1 MKETRSGN
9 NRIMTERPEA
19 IRLDYLNGMTYKAI
33 AEKYGIDQRTAKR
46 YVEKNLPLSEYEH
59 RSYKSGLDP
68 YKHLIWEWMK
78 EGPIYASVI
87 YDWLTEQGY
96 RGSYSIV
103 NRYIQSL
110 VQENEKKGLYPSG
123 MRRKKVLPSLSM
135 EEKIR
140 EEKKNAA
147 Y

>member
-19 IRLDYLNGMTYKAI
+19 IRQDYFNGMTYKAI

-68 YKHLIWEWMK
+68 YKHLIRDWMK
-78 EGPIYASVI
+78 EGPIYASVV

-110 VQENEKKGLYPSG
+110 VQENEKNGLYPSG
-123 MRRKKVLPSLSM
+123 IRRKKVLPSLSM